1 MDVTLTGES
10 AQSAFAELQSQ
21 TQSGQSVNVDQAGNI
36 ANNADQKYNSPNGDG
51 SKGGNK
57 KAQQSNDIYVRNKD
71 GSVAREKDGTL
82 KIRPEVLALVKKQ
95 IDKIYFISNL
105 LGLFTWEPTSS
116 SDETSMSSEQEA
128 NQSSSNK
135 TSTTISVQKQARH
148 LAGTAK
154 SGGGYMNTIEEAQSV
169 LDAVQSGKAT
179 YLGTTKA
186 GFPVYRV
193 DGITGTNVN
202 YGVGITAQP
211 TNVFIIK
218 GTVSPSVVPTSPT
231 WNSN

>member
-21 TQSGQSVNVDQAGNI
+21 TQSGQSVNVDQAENI

-116 SDETSMSSEQEA
+116 SDETSKRRA
-128 NQSSSNK
+128 NESNMEFK
-135 TSTTISVQKQARH
+135 LRK
-148 LAGTAK
+148 
-154 SGGGYMNTIEEAQSV
+154 
-169 LDAVQSGKAT
+169 
-179 YLGTTKA
+179 
-186 GFPVYRV
+186 
-193 DGITGTNVN
+193 
-202 YGVGITAQP
+202 
-211 TNVFIIK
+211 
-218 GTVSPSVVPTSPT
+218 
-231 WNSN
+231 

>member
-82 KIRPEVLALVKKQ
+82 KIRPEVLALV
-95 IDKIYFISNL
+95 
-105 LGLFTWEPTSS
+105 
-116 SDETSMSSEQEA
+116 
-128 NQSSSNK
+128 
-135 TSTTISVQKQARH
+135 
-148 LAGTAK
+148 
-154 SGGGYMNTIEEAQSV
+154 
-169 LDAVQSGKAT
+169 
-179 YLGTTKA
+179 
-186 GFPVYRV
+186 
-193 DGITGTNVN
+193 
-202 YGVGITAQP
+202 
-211 TNVFIIK
+211 
-218 GTVSPSVVPTSPT
+218 
-231 WNSN
+231 